1 MPIIKTKK
9 TVIYEKCI
17 EGVKCLII
25 HVKECL
31 CEAKNTDGTYINVV
45 GCIAKVDKASFIFSE
60 DQRKIIPKKY
70 IYLINRSGIPVAMS
84 TMERQCI
91 QITKEDIEQAY
102 IFKYVKAKRYNDK
115 YLCLTMTKDTII
127 IKDDSEYEILR
138 VMEHVN
144 EINLNQLN
152 YPVVTGDSE
161 DIILQKLRLCFNIS
175 LNNQCNIKPDQA
187 FYIIVRITSWGSFNC
202 KVIQLK

>member
-1 MPIIKTKK
+1 M
-9 TVIYEKCI
+9 
-17 EGVKCLII
+17 LIDI
-25 HVKECL
+25 DIFTHALTQINLTDL

-60 DQRKIIPKKY
+60 DQRKIIPRKY
-70 IYLINRSGIPVAMS
+70 IYLIDRSGISVAMS

-91 QITKEDIEQAY
+91 QITKEDIGQAY

-127 IKDDSEYEILR
+127 INDDSEYKILR

-144 EINLNQLN
+144 EINLNQPN

-161 DIILQKLRLCFNIS
+161 DTNLQKLRLCFNIS
-175 LNNQCNIKPDQA
+175 LNNQRNIKPDQA
-187 FYIIVRITSWGSFNC
+187 FYIIARITSWGSFNC
-202 KVIQLK
+202 KVIKLK